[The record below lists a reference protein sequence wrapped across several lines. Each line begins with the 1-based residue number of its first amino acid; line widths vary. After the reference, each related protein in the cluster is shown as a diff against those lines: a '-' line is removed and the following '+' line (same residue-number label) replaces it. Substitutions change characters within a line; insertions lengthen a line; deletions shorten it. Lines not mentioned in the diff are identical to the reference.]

1 MEMNFLDRLKNLD
14 KNNIP
19 DSVLKKLRTSYT
31 TKPQFEPQI
40 VGQKNMASKSLCL
53 WCKAIDNYAKVA
65 KQVEPKKKKLAA
77 LEKQFE
83 DKNKVL
89 FMKQK

>member
-1 MEMNFLDRLKNLD
+1 MNFLDRLKNLD

-19 DSVLKKLRTSYT
+19 DNTLKKLRSYT
-31 TKPQFEPQI
+31 TKPEFEPQI

-65 KQVEPKKKKLAA
+65 K
-77 LEKQFE
+77 
-83 DKNKVL
+83 
-89 FMKQK
+89 